1 MKFVSGKLNLEWQE
15 MHQKLH
21 LTYLIRWGE
30 KKKNFEV
37 KFLTLKIYLFF
48 FFAISSSVLIAAQ
61 SEHKAVL
68 QKKHMISW
76 PTQQEVVTGFLADH
90 SSLSG

>member
-30 KKKNFEV
+30 KKIFWGQIFDIEDL
-37 KFLTLKIYLFF
+37 FFF